1 MISLGQVQHVV
12 DQLGHPLQLFKVAVQ
27 GLAVLV
33 NASGAGEG
41 HLGMGQ
47 QIRQGGSQ
55 LMRNISGERR
65 QSLKR
70 IIQTLQH
77 GVERPGQ
84 FGQFGGH
91 GLLRQAGIE

>member
-1 MISLGQVQHVV
+1 
-12 DQLGHPLQLFKVAVQ
+12 
-27 GLAVLV
+27 
-33 NASGAGEG
+33 
-41 HLGMGQ
+41 MGQ